1 MARFVLQPC
10 RLRAERLVPDRNAEP
25 LELDWAAL
33 CEQFVPSHS
42 REGLLNLRRLQ
53 PGCYVGLADNPQTG
67 RVGNFIF
74 LNADRTGDL
83 RWVLKRDQS
92 LTSRIRA
99 VFRVEMAEWDHTFE
113 ELPA

>member
-10 RLRAERLVPDRNAEP
+10 RLRAERLVPDRNAAP

-33 CEQFVPSHS
+33 CQQFVPSQS
-42 REGLLNLRRLQ
+42 REGLMNLRRLQ

-67 RVGNFIF
+67 RVGNFVF
-74 LNADRTGDL
+74 MNANRTGDL
-83 RWVLKRDQS
+83 RWVVKRDQS
-92 LTSRIRA
+92 LTSRIRS
-99 VFRVEMAEWDHTFE
+99 VFRVEQAEWDHTFE